1 MMWNLKAC
9 ECGCTNLKLIEN
21 MDGMLS
27 IARTNCS
34 EHIDYCSNLDEAVRL
49 WNDGKF
55 MEEDY
60 LLIHVTE
67 SREMANLPWDD

>member
-9 ECGCTNLKLIEN
+9 ESGCTNLKLIEN

-27 IARTNCS
+27 IACTNCPK
-34 EHIDYCSNLDEAVRL
+34 HIDYCSNLDEAVRL

-60 LLIHVTE
+60 LLIHATE
-67 SREMANLPWDD
+67 SQEMDPMPWDD

>member
-1 MMWNLKAC
+1 
-9 ECGCTNLKLIEN
+9 

-27 IARTNCS
+27 IACTNCPK
-34 EHIDYCSNLDEAVRL
+34 HIDYCTNLDEAVRL

-60 LLIHVTE
+60 LLIHATE
-67 SREMANLPWDD
+67 SREMASLPWDD